1 MYALH
6 QQPIHD
12 PILSFPSNLEDFF
25 LDHGVKVAFRPLLS
39 FSQVFA
45 LVEYAFLATIN
56 VDSARSEAPSSLLGN
71 TTWPMRALPADELKV
86 KRRFIILAG
95 VTDPCIFGKLEV
107 CQN

>member
-1 MYALH
+1 M
-6 QQPIHD
+6 
-12 PILSFPSNLEDFF
+12 
-25 LDHGVKVAFRPLLS
+25 KVAFGPLLS

-45 LVEYAFLATIN
+45 LVEYAFLATVN
-56 VDSARSEAPSSLLGN
+56 VGSARSEAPSSLLGN

-107 CQN
+107 CHELKRFCRVSLVALCPVITE